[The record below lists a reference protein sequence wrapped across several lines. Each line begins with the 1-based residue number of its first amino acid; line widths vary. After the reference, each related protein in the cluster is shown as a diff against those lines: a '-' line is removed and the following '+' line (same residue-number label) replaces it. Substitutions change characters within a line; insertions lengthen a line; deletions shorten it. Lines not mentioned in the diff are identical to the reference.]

1 MNKNYVAFA
10 LLAMLF
16 LGSSCRPRQRA
27 HHVVYDTTHFQE
39 TLQMPEPPPPVAAPE
54 LTAHQPRVE
63 VSVRDLFE
71 GYVANHEPWWWDE
84 PVAPAP
90 SPVPA
95 PSPFA
100 PSPVAPPVPAQD
112 FASFFPAPAVAHAP
126 PATHTPALGLYNVV
140 VASLISRHSAETLQS
155 RLQHDGHTVLIA
167 PNEWGMFRVIV
178 GTFNDRSSA
187 VAQRERISRLYA
199 AKGSREVLRR
209 RYGVPFDDLWILRR

>member
-10 LLAMLF
+10 FLAMLF

-39 TLQMPEPPPPVAAPE
+39 TLQMPEPPPPPTLPE

-71 GYVANHEPWWWDE
+71 EYVSNHEPWWWDE
-84 PVAPAP
+84 LAAPAP
-90 SPVPA
+90 SPM
-95 PSPFA
+95 
-100 PSPVAPPVPAQD
+100 PSPVAPLVPGQD
-112 FASFFPAPAVAHAP
+112 FASFFPAPAVAHVP
-126 PATHTPALGLYNVV
+126 PATHAPALGLYNVV

-178 GTFNDRSSA
+178 GTFNDRASA

-209 RYGVPFDDLWILRR
+209 RYGVGFDDLWILRSGW